1 MEISDLKVEEM
12 ADGRIIAILKRFFTF
27 VWLIALCQ

>member
-1 MEISDLKVEEM
+1 MEISDLRVEEM
-12 ADGRIIAILKRFFTF
+12 ADGRIIVILKRFFTF